1 MLSQHF
7 NMFFGNLQTVFT
19 HLVAHIVWPYQP
31 ENPPGRPSLLGL
43 SELVHEEAHPSFPY
57 SS

>member
-1 MLSQHF
+1 
-7 NMFFGNLQTVFT
+7 MFFGNLQTVFT